1 VNQHGMNYMQVHQ
14 NWQFWYGPT
23 TYTPS
28 PRTPKELA
36 DAWRRLP
43 FFCKSTGSL
52 LSSRGALGVFLPKG
66 HAEYV
71 PPVGWKLVQ
80 QLDALGHRLDSS
92 ADSKPCM
99 MRTISMAW
107 AAFWKNYNMVSRAL
121 GLSSRCRLFQRAV
134 SLVVRFRCP
143 RWIWQISAAKTLKQQ
158 QSRMLGS
165 LMSFAPEAWRVLQ
178 RAG

>member
-1 VNQHGMNYMQVHQ
+1 MNYTQVHQ

-36 DAWRRLP
+36 DTWRRLP

-66 HAEYV
+66 HAEHV

-121 GLSSRCRLFQRAV
+121 GLSRPDADSSSGLSRLW
-134 SLVVRFRCP
+134 SG
-143 RWIWQISAAKTLKQQ
+143 SAA
-158 QSRMLGS
+158 RVGS
-165 LMSFAPEAWRVLQ
+165 GKFRLPRRSSSSKAECLAP
-178 RAG
+178 